1 MKQKKRKVM
10 GIKAK
15 TAKIKGGFP
24 VFWSRC
30 STLPGDFKVTNV
42 PADVII
48 PKGTPIKLDFDRM
61 ECKVCRAIEV
71 TGGTTTKPQI
81 KKGSFITTSDT
92 VGEQTISS
100 IDTSNADY
108 DELTLAAAEASATK
122 GAIIAIDEDLPDAVV
137 ERTIKHETDQT
148 FNTVSAG
155 YDVVILKAVA
165 YPIPADW
172 LTGFSMK
179 NNPSIKYIK
188 Q

>member
-1 MKQKKRKVM
+1 M
-10 GIKAK
+10 
-15 TAKIKGGFP
+15 
-24 VFWSRC
+24 FWSRC
-30 STLPGDFKVTNV
+30 ATLPGDFKVTNV
-42 PADVII
+42 PEGSII
-48 PKGTPIKLDFDRM
+48 QKGTPIKLDFSKM

-71 TGGTTTKPQI
+71 IGGTTTKPQI

-92 VGEQTISS
+92 VGDQTISA

-165 YPIPADW
+165 YPVPADW